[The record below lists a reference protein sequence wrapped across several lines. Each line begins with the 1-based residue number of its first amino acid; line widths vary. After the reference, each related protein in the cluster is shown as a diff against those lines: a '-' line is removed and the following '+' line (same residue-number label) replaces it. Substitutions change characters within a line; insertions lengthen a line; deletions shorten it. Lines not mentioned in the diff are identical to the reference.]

1 MSYTLP
7 QLQRRGEILR
17 RMKELHTAAN
27 DREFTADESR
37 EWDSLDT
44 EMTSLGIEVNADRR
58 GEQLEQLE
66 QRMSETHSGY
76 TPLQLANGNGT
87 LPGEGRTIRDVQ
99 GRELPLLSR
108 EDRLSDHLPR
118 DRSQPRDLDRDKC
131 WRGLLLGDWDGAG
144 AEQRV
149 MSGLTGGDGGWSL
162 PTEMYGGILDYARN
176 RSRCIE
182 AGAQVI
188 PMNARSLTVPTLESD
203 PVSYPKVEGEEVSE
217 STASIGAYNFECNT
231 TMCLVPITL
240 ELAED
245 SSNLADTIERAMA
258 ASLALELDRQAL
270 YGTTPNQGHGLRY
283 DDRVNS
289 SVPGG
294 GTGTLAMDDFLTAA
308 RVIRDANG
316 EPSGAISSP
325 RVWQTVEAMKDG
337 EGNYLI
343 KNAPP
348 SFEQLQRFSTNQVT
362 DTSGDADLFIGD
374 WSQLWIAL
382 RTAARIEIF
391 KSGYGPD
398 SGSAMSRG
406 LIFVRAY
413 TRHDSCAI
421 RPSWFYN
428 LTGITY

>member
-1 MSYTLP
+1 MTLKEI
-7 QLQRRGEILR
+7 QERRSELYRAMCELQDVATRDNDGDFTAEQREQWDKLNAEYDDLGKQEREARGETTGR
-17 RMKELHTAAN
+17 
-27 DREFTADESR
+27 
-37 EWDSLDT
+37 
-44 EMTSLGIEVNADRR
+44 
-58 GEQLEQLE
+58 
-66 QRMSETHSGY
+66 
-76 TPLQLANGNGT
+76 TPLAIDERTNPAHRSFNIGGS
-87 LPGEGRTIRDVQ
+87 EVRTIRDVQ

-325 RVWQTVEAMKDG
+325 RVWQVIETMKDG
-337 EGNYLI
+337 DANYLI

-362 DTSGDADLFIGD
+362 DTSGDADLFIGA
-374 WSQLWIAL
+374 WSELWIAL
-382 RTAARIEIF
+382 RTAARIEVF
-391 KSGYGPD
+391 RSGYGPD
-398 SGSAMSRG
+398 SGSAVSRG
-406 LIFVRAY
+406 LIYVRA
-413 TRHDSCAI
+413 
-421 RPSWFYN
+421 
-428 LTGITY
+428 